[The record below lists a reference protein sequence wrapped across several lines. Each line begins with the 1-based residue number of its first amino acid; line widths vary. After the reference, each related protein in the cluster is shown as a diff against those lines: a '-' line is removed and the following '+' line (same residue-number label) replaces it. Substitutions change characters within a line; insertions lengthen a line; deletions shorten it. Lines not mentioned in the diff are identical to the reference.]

1 MNITD
6 LRRFGTQRPL
16 LVALGVSLAVHAGL
30 LSLKW
35 ADPSR
40 FERLFKDSPLEVIL
54 VNTRAT
60 AKEKQTSRA
69 QALAQTSLNGGGD
82 ARQGRATSPLP
93 DAARR
98 QNGEGTEQLQQQLSA
113 LQEQQSLMLSQVKK
127 LLAQLPPTQPK
138 EQNSAVE
145 QRRQQLLK
153 MLAEIE
159 QRIQEE
165 NARPRKRYLSP
176 STREV
181 AYAQYYDQLKRKIE
195 NTGTRNFPE
204 RQGQKLYGA
213 LTMIVTV
220 DARGHVLSTEVVE
233 SSGERDLDRRAQ
245 AIANQAGPFGAFTP
259 TMRRQAD
266 QLALVSRFIFSR
278 DGDVLQ
284 TRLTGPG
291 SP

>member
-1 MNITD
+1 MG
-6 LRRFGTQRPL
+6 LRRPWPL
-16 LVALGVSLAVHAGL
+16 SRLQVALFVSLALHAGL
-30 LSLKW
+30 LSFKLV
-35 ADPSR
+35 DPAR

-54 VNTRAT
+54 VNTQAP
-60 AKEKQTSRA
+60 AKDKPQRA
-69 QALAQTSLNGGGD
+69 QALAQTSLTGGGD

-93 DAARR
+93 DAAQR
-98 QNGEGTEQLQQQLSA
+98 QTGLGSEQLQQQLSA

-127 LLAQLPPTQPK
+127 LLAELPATNPK
-138 EQNSAVE
+138 EQSSKVE
-145 QRRQQLLK
+145 QQRQQLLK

-181 AYAQYYDQLKRKIE
+181 AYAKYYDQLKRKIE
-195 NTGTRNFPE
+195 TTGTRNFPE
-204 RQGQKLYGA
+204 KQGQKLYGT

-220 DARGHVLSTEVVE
+220 DARGKVMSTEVVE
-233 SSGERDLDRRAQ
+233 SSGQPDLDRRAQ
-245 AIANQAGPFGAFTP
+245 AIANQAGPFGPFT
-259 TMRRQAD
+259 TAMRRQAD

-284 TRLTGPG
+284 TRLTGP
-291 SP
+291 

>member
-1 MNITD
+1 MG
-6 LRRFGTQRPL
+6 LRRPWPL
-16 LVALGVSLAVHAGL
+16 SRLQVALFVSLALHAGL
-30 LSLKW
+30 LSFKLV
-35 ADPSR
+35 DPAR

-54 VNTRAT
+54 VNTQAP
-60 AKEKQTSRA
+60 AKDKPQRA
-69 QALAQTSLNGGGD
+69 QALAQTSLAGGGD

-93 DAARR
+93 DAAQR
-98 QNGEGTEQLQQQLSA
+98 QTGLGNEQLQQQLSA

-127 LLAQLPPTQPK
+127 LLAELPATNPK
-138 EQNSAVE
+138 EQNSKVE
-145 QRRQQLLK
+145 QQRQQLLK

-181 AYAQYYDQLKRKIE
+181 AYAKYYDQLKRKIE
-195 NTGTRNFPE
+195 TTGTRNFPE
-204 RQGQKLYGA
+204 KQGQKLYGT

-220 DARGHVLSTEVVE
+220 DARGKVLSTEVVE
-233 SSGERDLDRRAQ
+233 SSGQPDLDRRAQ
-245 AIANQAGPFGAFTP
+245 AIANQAGPFGPFT
-259 TMRRQAD
+259 TAMRRQAD

-284 TRLTGPG
+284 TRLTGP
-291 SP
+291 

>member
-1 MNITD
+1 VSVRG
-6 LRRFGTQRPL
+6 LRRPWPL
-16 LVALGVSLAVHAGL
+16 SALQVALLVSLALHAGL
-30 LSLKW
+30 LSLKLT
-35 ADPSR
+35 DPAR

-54 VNTRAT
+54 VNTRAP
-60 AKEKQTSRA
+60 AKEPAPTRA
-69 QALAQTSLNGGGD
+69 QALAQTTLTGGGD
-82 ARQGRATSPLP
+82 ARQGRTTSPLP
-93 DAARR
+93 DATRR
-98 QNGEGTEQLQQQLSA
+98 QTGQGTEPLQQQISA
-113 LQEQQSLMLSQVKK
+113 LQTQQSLMLSQVKK
-127 LLAQLPPTQPK
+127 LLAQLPPTQAQ

-145 QRRQQLLK
+145 QQRKQLLN

-195 NTGTRNFPE
+195 TLGTRNFPQ
-204 RQGQKLYGA
+204 RQGQKLYGS

-220 DARGHVLSTEVVE
+220 DARGNVLSTEVVH
-233 SSGERDLDRRAQ
+233 SSGQPELDRSAQ
-245 AIANQAGPFGAFTP
+245 AIAAQAGPFGPFTAA
-259 TMRRQAD
+259 MRRQAD

-284 TRLTGPG
+284 TRLTGP
-291 SP
+291 

>member
-1 MNITD
+1 M
-6 LRRFGTQRPL
+6 F
-16 LVALGVSLAVHAGL
+16 VSLALHTGL
-30 LSLKW
+30 LSFKLV
-35 ADPSR
+35 DPAR

-54 VNTRAT
+54 VNTQAP
-60 AKEKQTSRA
+60 AKDKPQRA
-69 QALAQTSLNGGGD
+69 QALAQTSLAGGGD

-93 DAARR
+93 DAAQR
-98 QNGEGTEQLQQQLSA
+98 QTGLGSEQLQQQLSA

-127 LLAQLPPTQPK
+127 LLAELPATNPK
-138 EQNSAVE
+138 EQSSKVE
-145 QRRQQLLK
+145 QQRQQLLK

-195 NTGTRNFPE
+195 TTGTRNFPE
-204 RQGQKLYGA
+204 KQGQKLYGA

-220 DARGHVLSTEVVE
+220 DARGKVLSTEVVE
-233 SSGERDLDRRAQ
+233 SSGQPDLDRRAQ
-245 AIANQAGPFGAFTP
+245 AIANQAGPFGPFT
-259 TMRRQAD
+259 TAMRRQAD

-284 TRLTGPG
+284 TRLTGP
-291 SP
+291 

>member
-1 MNITD
+1 MG
-6 LRRFGTQRPL
+6 LRRPWPL
-16 LVALGVSLAVHAGL
+16 SRLQVALFVSLALHAGL
-30 LSLKW
+30 LSFKLV
-35 ADPSR
+35 DPAR

-54 VNTRAT
+54 VNTQAP
-60 AKEKQTSRA
+60 AKDKPQRA
-69 QALAQTSLNGGGD
+69 QALAQTSLTGGGD

-93 DAARR
+93 DAAQR
-98 QNGEGTEQLQQQLSA
+98 QTGLGSEQLQQQLSA

-127 LLAQLPPTQPK
+127 LLAELPATNPK
-138 EQNSAVE
+138 EQSSKVE
-145 QRRQQLLK
+145 QQRQQLLK

-195 NTGTRNFPE
+195 TTGTRNFPE
-204 RQGQKLYGA
+204 KQGQKLYGT

-220 DARGHVLSTEVVE
+220 DARGKVLSTEVVE
-233 SSGERDLDRRAQ
+233 SSGQPDLDRRAQ
-245 AIANQAGPFGAFTP
+245 AIANQAGPFGPFT
-259 TMRRQAD
+259 TAMRRQAD

-284 TRLTGPG
+284 TRLTGP
-291 SP
+291 

>member
-1 MNITD
+1 MG
-6 LRRFGTQRPL
+6 LRRPWPL
-16 LVALGVSLAVHAGL
+16 SRLQVALFVSLALHAGL
-30 LSLKW
+30 LSFKLV
-35 ADPSR
+35 DPAR

-54 VNTRAT
+54 VNTQAP
-60 AKEKQTSRA
+60 AKDKPQRA
-69 QALAQTSLNGGGD
+69 QALAQTSLAGGGD

-93 DAARR
+93 DAAQR
-98 QNGEGTEQLQQQLSA
+98 QTGLGSEQLQQQLSA

-127 LLAQLPPTQPK
+127 LLAELPATNPK
-138 EQNSAVE
+138 EQSSKVE
-145 QRRQQLLK
+145 QQRQQLLK

-181 AYAQYYDQLKRKIE
+181 AYAKYYDQLKRKIE
-195 NTGTRNFPE
+195 TTGTRNFPE
-204 RQGQKLYGA
+204 KQGQKLYGT

-220 DARGHVLSTEVVE
+220 DARGKVLSTEVVE
-233 SSGERDLDRRAQ
+233 SSGQPDLDRRAQ
-245 AIANQAGPFGAFTP
+245 AIANQAGPFGPFT
-259 TMRRQAD
+259 TAMRRQAD

-284 TRLTGPG
+284 TRLTGP
-291 SP
+291 

>member
-1 MNITD
+1 MG
-6 LRRFGTQRPL
+6 LRRPWPL
-16 LVALGVSLAVHAGL
+16 SRLQVALFVSLALHAGL
-30 LSLKW
+30 LSFKLV
-35 ADPSR
+35 DPAR

-54 VNTRAT
+54 VNTQAP
-60 AKEKQTSRA
+60 AKDKPQRA
-69 QALAQTSLNGGGD
+69 QALAQTSLAGGGD

-93 DAARR
+93 DAAQR
-98 QNGEGTEQLQQQLSA
+98 QTGLGSEQLQQQLSA

-127 LLAQLPPTQPK
+127 LLAELPATNPK
-138 EQNSAVE
+138 EQNSKVE
-145 QRRQQLLK
+145 QQRQQLLK

-181 AYAQYYDQLKRKIE
+181 AYAKYYDQLKRKIE
-195 NTGTRNFPE
+195 TTGTRNFPE
-204 RQGQKLYGA
+204 KQGQKLYGT

-220 DARGHVLSTEVVE
+220 DARGKVLSTEVAE
-233 SSGERDLDRRAQ
+233 SSGQPDLDRRAQ
-245 AIANQAGPFGAFTP
+245 AIANQAGPFGPFT
-259 TMRRQAD
+259 TAMRRQAD

-284 TRLTGPG
+284 TRLTGP
-291 SP
+291 

>member
-1 MNITD
+1 MG
-6 LRRFGTQRPL
+6 LRRPWPL
-16 LVALGVSLAVHAGL
+16 SRLQVALFVSLALHAGL
-30 LSLKW
+30 LSFKLV
-35 ADPSR
+35 DPAR

-54 VNTRAT
+54 VNTQAP
-60 AKEKQTSRA
+60 AKDKPQRA
-69 QALAQTSLNGGGD
+69 QALAQTSLTGGGD

-93 DAARR
+93 DAAQR
-98 QNGEGTEQLQQQLSA
+98 QTGLGSEQLQQQLSA

-127 LLAQLPPTQPK
+127 LLAELPATNPK
-138 EQNSAVE
+138 EQSSKVE
-145 QRRQQLLK
+145 QQRQQLLK

-195 NTGTRNFPE
+195 ATGTRNFPE
-204 RQGQKLYGA
+204 KQGQKLYGT

-220 DARGHVLSTEVVE
+220 DARGKVMSTEVVE
-233 SSGERDLDRRAQ
+233 SSGQPDLDRRAQ
-245 AIANQAGPFGAFTP
+245 AIANQAGPFGPFT
-259 TMRRQAD
+259 TAMRRQAD

-284 TRLTGPG
+284 TRLTGP
-291 SP
+291 

>member
-1 MNITD
+1 MG
-6 LRRFGTQRPL
+6 LRTPWPL
-16 LVALGVSLAVHAGL
+16 SRLQVALLLSLALHAGL
-30 LSLKW
+30 LSFKL
-35 ADPSR
+35 ADPAR

-54 VNTRAT
+54 VNTQAP
-60 AKEKQTSRA
+60 AKEKPQRA
-69 QALAQTSLNGGGD
+69 QALAQTSLMGGGD
-82 ARQGRATSPLP
+82 ARQGRAKSPLP

-98 QNGEGTEQLQQQLSA
+98 QTGQGAEQLQQQLSA

-127 LLAQLPPTQPK
+127 LLAQLPPTHPK
-138 EQNSAVE
+138 EQSSTVE
-145 QRRQQLLK
+145 QQRQQLLK

-195 NTGTRNFPE
+195 ATGTRNFPE
-204 RQGQKLYGA
+204 KQGQKLYGA

-220 DARGHVLSTEVVE
+220 DARGKVLSTEVVE
-233 SSGERDLDRRAQ
+233 SSGLPELDRRAQ
-245 AIANQAGPFGAFTP
+245 AIANQAGPFGPFTAA
-259 TMRRQAD
+259 MRRQTD

-284 TRLTGPG
+284 TRLTGP
-291 SP
+291 SAP